1 MAADSEK
8 KVETVV
14 RVLDLEERSTL
25 MTVVSR
31 VVAAEKEN
39 FKSQLKL
46 NKLYNII
53 DSDGVEIQLEQR
65 GEKLRKDI
73 SDWELTGSRGPRPRM
88 GDKEIRGKELECQFP
103 LPLNNWIVEHLKKG
117 SFSNYIQR
125 DREGKIVESVPMMP
139 AVVSS
144 LLAKFGITGED

>member
-1 MAADSEK
+1 MATPEK

-14 RVLDLEERSTL
+14 RMLDLEERSTL

-46 NKLYNII
+46 SKMYNII
-53 DSDGVEIQLEQR
+53 DSDGVEIQIEQR
-65 GEKLRKDI
+65 GEALRKMI
-73 SDWELTGSRGPRPRM
+73 TEWEMTGSRGSRPRM
-88 GDKEIRGKELECQFP
+88 GDKEIRGQEMECQFP
-103 LPLNNWIVEHLKKG
+103 LSLNNWVVEHLKKG

-139 AVVSS
+139 AIVSS
-144 LLAKFGITGED
+144 LLGKFGITVDD